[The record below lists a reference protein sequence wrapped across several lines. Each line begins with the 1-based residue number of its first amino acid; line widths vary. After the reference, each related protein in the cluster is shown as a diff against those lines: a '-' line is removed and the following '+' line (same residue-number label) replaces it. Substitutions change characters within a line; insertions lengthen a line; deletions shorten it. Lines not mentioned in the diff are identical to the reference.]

1 VHSLPVRPHACL
13 FYSVIMIVI
22 RRCGMALCGH
32 VRAALIPVQDA
43 LSALLAE
50 TALETGRDTL

>member
-1 VHSLPVRPHACL
+1 
-13 FYSVIMIVI
+13 
-22 RRCGMALCGH
+22 MALCGH

-50 TALETGRDTL
+50 TALETGRDTLQEFSGALGW